1 MVTGF
6 TDELIEA
13 ATAPLL
19 AKPRGIIVL
28 GSNGSC
34 WLVAAPAAEG
44 ESILVALPMA
54 EASAALAAVPP
65 AACAAYVLVPVLE
78 EPVTD

>member
-6 TDELIEA
+6 RDELIEA

-28 GSNGSC
+28 GSNGS

-65 AACAAYVLVPVLE
+65 TACGVVVVVPVVE
-78 EPVTD
+78 ELLMA